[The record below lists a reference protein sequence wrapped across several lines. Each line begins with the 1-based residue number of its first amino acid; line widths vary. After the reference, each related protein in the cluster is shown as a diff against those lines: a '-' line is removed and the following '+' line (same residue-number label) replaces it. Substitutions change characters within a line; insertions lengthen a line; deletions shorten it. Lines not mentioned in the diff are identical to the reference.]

1 MGSVKWDSLLPRAD
15 PATDPRTILPA
26 ADRQGLQGDDVKHPE
41 RRREGPS
48 LHGLNFIGGSFHLEP
63 TDFLDF
69 RFTN

>member
-1 MGSVKWDSLLPRAD
+1 MPGAG
-15 PATDPRTILPA
+15 PAADPRTILPD
-26 ADRQGLQGDDVKHPE
+26 ADRQGLWGDDVKHPG

-48 LHGLNFIGGSFHLEP
+48 LRELNFIGGSFHLEP

>member
-1 MGSVKWDSLLPRAD
+1 MGCEVGQLFCLERVLPLIPAPSCLLH
-15 PATDPRTILPA
+15 T
-26 ADRQGLQGDDVKHPE
+26 QGLWGDDVKRPE

-48 LHGLNFIGGSFHLEP
+48 LRGLNFIGGSFHLEP